1 MGIDGQPRNNKS
13 KKKRKDR
20 NTNSDSRI
28 TWHKSEEYLDFTEPD
43 TQIQNEQYGKLDD
56 HIKKKKKKR
65 KVKLS
70 EYDEGYS
77 TREKVL
83 ESTNINQIMEDP
95 CQMSF
100 YTKNR
105 KLSDCEDEEVLIG
118 EEVFELNNEIY
129 KKLNKK
135 KRKKKHSDHEH
146 QDILESL
153 HPNYQK
159 LEATHKVSPKKK
171 KRKKVSISDD
181 ENSLSEAVSSSDIIE
196 ANASPQHQIM
206 CKADVHLKE
215 KKYSKKKKDSE
226 NYEDEIHFKWDHHEH
241 PQLHFEG
248 DGNRE
253 FFNKPRSTQGGLQ
266 FSALETKDDFDG
278 DFSDDAYDKTVR
290 RKGNKTEKV
299 MIEPQKYH
307 KIDLPGRQYVE
318 SDLPVVQYDKSDLPE
333 LPNIL
338 PLYNVKKY
346 VNLKKK
352 TSFPVQIRLNG
363 VVRTYEECFYKF
375 PPGVGI
381 PPEEIEEIPDEY
393 DHWKRAWKVLP
404 DKKFTEEEIKEEIE
418 NKIDKI
424 CDYFHRYYT
433 GNLTSKELKPKRPRN
448 FFEVYLPTP
457 DQVEVLCS
465 FFL

>member
-1 MGIDGQPRNNKS
+1 
-13 KKKRKDR
+13 
-20 NTNSDSRI
+20 
-28 TWHKSEEYLDFTEPD
+28 
-43 TQIQNEQYGKLDD
+43 
-56 HIKKKKKKR
+56 
-65 KVKLS
+65 
-70 EYDEGYS
+70 
-77 TREKVL
+77 
-83 ESTNINQIMEDP
+83 
-95 CQMSF
+95 
-100 YTKNR
+100 
-105 KLSDCEDEEVLIG
+105 
-118 EEVFELNNEIY
+118 
-129 KKLNKK
+129 
-135 KRKKKHSDHEH
+135 
-146 QDILESL
+146 
-153 HPNYQK
+153 
-159 LEATHKVSPKKK
+159 
-171 KRKKVSISDD
+171 
-181 ENSLSEAVSSSDIIE
+181 
-196 ANASPQHQIM
+196 
-206 CKADVHLKE
+206 
-215 KKYSKKKKDSE
+215 
-226 NYEDEIHFKWDHHEH
+226 
-241 PQLHFEG
+241 
-248 DGNRE
+248 
-253 FFNKPRSTQGGLQ
+253 
-266 FSALETKDDFDG
+266 
-278 DFSDDAYDKTVR
+278 
-290 RKGNKTEKV
+290 

-457 DQVEVLCS
+457 DQVEFLKKLRIKVNWKLGLVHRYCYEFIYGTSACRAMAAHGIEWRKSTGLSRAEKEVVLS
-465 FFL
+465 NWIHFQKVSLTIFN